1 MSTPVLDADGAEVV
15 LPDDFEVTDEFRA
28 FMAGR
33 VPAPN
38 CPHYMYASERRAGL
52 RTCEGCERGKNAG
65 PVAAR

>member
-1 MSTPVLDADGAEVV
+1 MTTPVLDADGAEVV
-15 LPDDFEVTDEFRA
+15 LPDDFEVTEEFRA

-52 RTCEGCERGKNAG
+52 ITCEGCERGKRTG
-65 PVAAR
+65 PEGTR